1 MNLSYL
7 ATIFVTVFIAEIGD
21 KTQLAALLFAAK
33 ADTSLLGVFLAASAA
48 LVLATGLAVL
58 AGGLIQQH
66 LTHIPLKLIAGF
78 GFVAIG
84 LWSIADHF
92 LKQA

>member
-1 MNLSYL
+1 MNLAHL

-33 ADTSLLGVFLAASAA
+33 ADTSLLAVFLAASTA

-58 AGGLIQQH
+58 AGGLAQEH
-66 LTHIPLKLIAGF
+66 LTQIPLKLMAGF

-84 LWSIADHF
+84 VWSIADHF